1 MLELLSDINLCS
13 RFDISDSSLASG
25 VTQGS
30 FVGWGGAVA
39 VGGVGYAIWTENRGS
54 EWSPDKGGT
63 DQVTLLYGNY
73 RAKSSNC
80 LDADYAAGEPLYVG
94 TGGILTNVDPGSG
107 IVVAYAIGDEEDY
120 KWLGNTYDRVVEYV
134 TV

>member
-13 RFDISDSSLASG
+13 RFDISDATLASG
-25 VTQGS
+25 AVQGT
-30 FVGWGGAVA
+30 FVGWDGAA
-39 VGGVGYAIWTENRGS
+39 ADTGVGYAIWTENRGS

-73 RAKSSNC
+73 RAKSSEC
-80 LDADYAAGEPLYVG
+80 ADVDYTAGQPLYTAAGK
-94 TGGILTNVDPGSG
+94 LTNVNSGSD
-107 IVVAYAIGDEEDY
+107 VVVGYAIGDEEDY
-120 KWLGNTYDRVVEYV
+120 KWLGATYARVLEYV